1 MPVAR
6 RRRPCISSTKEA
18 INSTAGGIVAV
29 GLATWYWRYRFIVT
43 LSIKTRHAGATVVMA
58 EARSVSVVCGPTTK
72 VWMLN
77 LFCTS
82 ETRLLRTSTNIDE
95 PGMAMRTVGAPLRAG
110 G

>member
-6 RRRPCISSTKEA
+6 RRRDCISSMKEA
-18 INSTAGGIVAV
+18 IKRTAGGMVTV

-43 LSIKTRHAGATVVMA
+43 FSINTKHAGATVLMA
-58 EARSVSVVCGPTTK
+58 EARSLSVVSDPTTT

-82 ETRLLRTSTNIDE
+82 ETRLLRNSTKIGE
-95 PGMAMRTVGAPLRAG
+95 LGMAM
-110 G
+110 